1 MKYKI
6 LITEK
11 AKSDLNE
18 AADYIEY
25 TLLNSKAADNLI
37 NSFEKEL
44 TKLVSM
50 PEKHQLVNE
59 PVLAAWGIRM
69 IVINSYLAFYTIDM
83 KAKTITLVR
92 FLYGKRNWISILYK
106 DTEKMDWT
114 VGIQRD
120 GSSSKQR

>member
-25 TLLNSKAADNLI
+25 TLLNSKAANNLI

-50 PEKHQLVNE
+50 SEKHQLVNE